1 MNQFNGQGM
10 RKALAV
16 CAIVNSVAQLAK
28 ALAELIRTLRG
39 YG

>member
-16 CAIVNSVAQLAK
+16 CAITNSFAQLAK
-28 ALAELIRTLRG
+28 ALAELIGTLRG